1 MSNKI
6 EVLVATMKQNNIEF
20 LKKMNISDK
29 ADIIVCNQSDH
40 FDYQLIQNGR
50 QKIQFITHDTIGV
63 GINRNIGLL
72 NSSADILLF
81 ADDDI
86 VYDDN
91 AFDEIIKA
99 FDEHP
104 DVDGFIF
111 NIDTIGMDMGR
122 RKNSQMKRICVH
134 NFLNYGA
141 VRLAVRK
148 NSIKKFNIYF
158 SEMFGGGAPYGSG
171 EDTLFIRN
179 CLKNRLKLYT
189 YPLKIADV
197 YQNESTWFTGYN
209 EKYFY
214 DKGAL
219 LYMCF
224 RYMYPIFIFAYALKS
239 LKICQFSF
247 NNILK
252 LMFGGVKRY
261 KSCDKS

>member
-1 MSNKI
+1 MTNKI
-6 EVLVATMKQNNIEF
+6 EVLLVTMNQSNIDFLQNI
-20 LKKMNISDK
+20 NISDN
-29 ADIIVCNQSDH
+29 ADVVVCNQSNC
-40 FDYQLIQNGR
+40 FDYQLIQNGK
-50 QKIQFITHDTIGV
+50 QQIKFITHNTRGV
-63 GINRNIGLL
+63 GINRNMGLL

-86 VYDDN
+86 VYTDDI
-91 AFDEIIKA
+91 FDKIIEV
-99 FDEHP
+99 FNDYP

-111 NIDTIGMDMGR
+111 NVDTIGMDMGR
-122 RKNSQMKRICVH
+122 RINKKMNKVCIH

-148 NSIKKFNIYF
+148 RAIKKYNIYF
-158 SEMFGGGAPYGSG
+158 SEMFGGGALYGSG

-179 CLKNRLKLYT
+179 CLKNGLKLYT

-224 RYMYPIFIFAYALKS
+224 RHMYLIVIFAYALKS
-239 LKICQFSF
+239 CKTCKLSF
-247 NNILK
+247 IHILK
-252 LMFGGVKRY
+252 LMLLGTKKY
-261 KSCDKS
+261 KLL